1 MNNGPIAGLL
11 AGCFIYLA
19 SWVVA
24 HVVRQMLRGRQDRL
38 NWETVMTN
46 MRKELRY
53 SQGLRKR
60 NLNYLK
66 YYRGT
71 A

>member
-11 AGCFIYLA
+11 AGCVIYLG
-19 SWVVA
+19 SWLIA
-24 HVVRQMLRGRQDRL
+24 HVVRQILRGRQDRL
-38 NWETVMTN
+38 NWETVMIN

>member
-1 MNNGPIAGLL
+1 MISTRPPTTEPPTPSKAYMGVGLF
-11 AGCFIYLA
+11 A
-19 SWVVA
+19 
-24 HVVRQMLRGRQDRL
+24 GRQDRL
-38 NWETVMTN
+38 NWETVMIN

-66 YYRGT
+66 YYGGT